1 MKYVV
6 LMVALLVF
14 TSSFAQKN
22 WHLKN
27 INDDG
32 YAGISLDKAYKL
44 LKDNNRKSTS
54 VIVAI
59 LDSGVDTTHEDLKP
73 FLWVNPDEIP
83 NNGIDDDHNG
93 YVDDIHGWNFLGNAK
108 GKNIDGETLELTR
121 EFVRLSKYF
130 ANKDTNNMTA
140 QDKNNWTY
148 FKKVRADF
156 ESQLAEKKN
165 EVAMLQSILEKAK
178 KTTTALKTYLKS
190 DTITKDDVAK
200 LKNSENDTIKNYA
213 KFYDK
218 MLKNNFSLTEFNNQ
232 INNTKKELETEL
244 NPQCNVRAI
253 VGDNPTDKN
262 DSIYGNPD
270 VTGPSCGHGTFV
282 AGIVGADR
290 NNKNDAYGI
299 ADNVKLMILRIVPG
313 GDERD
318 KDVANAIKYA
328 ANKGARI
335 INMSFGKSYSP
346 EKYMVDE
353 AIKLAAKKQVLMV
366 HAAGNE
372 GEDNDIITHYPT
384 PNDSLGKLLTP
395 FWLDVGASN
404 IKADE
409 YLAAPFSNYGQ
420 KTVHL
425 FAPGVK
431 IFSISPNHH
440 FQSSNGTSAACPVV
454 TGVAALIMS
463 YFPNLSTAEVKEILL
478 KSVVKYKQKVNI
490 PTEKEDKGTI
500 SFKKLSVT
508 GGIVNAEKAVKLAL
522 KMSQKKK

>member
-1 MKYVV
+1 MKYFF
-6 LMVALLVF
+6 LIIALLVF

-22 WHLKN
+22 WHLKD

-44 LKDNNRKSTS
+44 LKDNNRKSIP

-73 FLWVNPDEIP
+73 FLWVNSGEIP

-108 GKNIDGETLELTR
+108 GENIDGETLELTR
-121 EFVRLSKYF
+121 EYARLSKYF
-130 ANKDTNNMTA
+130 ANKDTNNISA
-140 QDKNNWTY
+140 QDKKDWEY
-148 FKKVRADF
+148 LKKVRKDF
-156 ESQLAEKKN
+156 ESKLAEKKN
-165 EVAMLQSILEKAK
+165 EVAMLQNILERAK
-178 KTTTALKTYLKS
+178 KTTAALKTFLKS
-190 DTITKDDVAK
+190 DTITKEDILK
-200 LKNSENDTIKNYA
+200 LKSLENDTIKNYA

-218 MLKNNFSLTEFNNQ
+218 MLKNNFSLVEFNNQ
-232 INNTKKELETEL
+232 INNSKKELETEL

-253 VGDNPTDKN
+253 VGDNPSDKN

-270 VTGPSCGHGTFV
+270 VTGPSSGHGTFV

-290 NNKNDAYGI
+290 NNNNDAFGI
-299 ADNVKLMILRIVPG
+299 ADNIKLMVLRIVPG

-335 INMSFGKSYSP
+335 MNMSFGKSYSHD
-346 EKYMVDE
+346 KYMVDE
-353 AIKLAAKKQVLMV
+353 AIKLAAKKQVLLV

-372 GEDNDIITHYPT
+372 GEDNDVITHFPT
-384 PNDSLGKLLTP
+384 PYDSDGKLLTP
-395 FWLDVGASN
+395 FWLDVGASGM
-404 IKADE
+404 KADAD
-409 YLAAPFSNYGQ
+409 LAASFSNYGQ
-420 KTVHL
+420 KTVQL

-431 IFSISPNHH
+431 IHSTSPNHR
-440 FQSSNGTSAACPVV
+440 FQSSNGTSASCPVV
-454 TGVAALIMS
+454 SGVAALIMS
-463 YFPNLSTAEVKEILL
+463 YFPELSTAEVKEILL
-478 KSVVKYKQKVNI
+478 KSVVKYKLKVNI
-490 PTEKEDKGTI
+490 PTEKEDKGKA

-522 KMSQKKK
+522 KMLQKKK